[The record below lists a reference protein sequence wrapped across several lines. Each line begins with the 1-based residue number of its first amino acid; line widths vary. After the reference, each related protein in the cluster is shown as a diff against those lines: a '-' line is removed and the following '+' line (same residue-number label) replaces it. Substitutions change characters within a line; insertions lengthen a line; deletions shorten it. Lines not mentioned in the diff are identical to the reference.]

1 MENSVW
7 DDEHM
12 FELALSFV
20 EGIGPVLARNLVSYC
35 GSPKAVFQTKKRQL
49 ERIPG
54 IGSERAGM
62 ILRSDALQLAE
73 NEVRFMKRYGIQPL
87 FFTGKD
93 YPKRLRQCDDAPI
106 VLFYKGNADLNP
118 RRSLAIVGTR
128 RISPYGK
135 EILQEFMDVL
145 CGYDVTIISGLAYGV
160 DIVAHKEA
168 LRLGMPTVGVT
179 AHGLD
184 RLYPSIHRPVAERM
198 LENGGI
204 LTEYP
209 SGTTPDRDNFPARN
223 RIVAGITDATVII
236 ESAVKGGALI
246 TAEFAND
253 YNREVFAF
261 PGRINDAYSKG
272 CNQLIKANKAMLIES
287 AEHLIEAMNWNADV
301 SPSRTLKQ
309 LDIFIDLSPLQER
322 IVRCLSGSGW
332 KHLDE
337 IAWESKELVGP
348 VSATL
353 LELEFKGMVVTGPG
367 KVFKLFSEKS

>member
-1 MENSVW
+1 
-7 DDEHM
+7 
-12 FELALSFV
+12 
-20 EGIGPVLARNLVSYC
+20 
-35 GSPKAVFQTKKRQL
+35 
-49 ERIPG
+49 
-54 IGSERAGM
+54 
-62 ILRSDALQLAE
+62 
-73 NEVRFMKRYGIQPL
+73 
-87 FFTGKD
+87 
-93 YPKRLRQCDDAPI
+93 LRQCDDAPI

-145 CGYDVTIISGLAYGV
+145 CSYDVTIISGLAYGV
-160 DIVAHKEA
+160 DILAHKEA

-287 AEHLIEAMNWNADV
+287 AEHLIEAMNWNAAV
-301 SPSRTLKQ
+301 PPSRTSKQ

-322 IVRCLSGSGW
+322 IIRCLSGSGW

-337 IAWESKELVGP
+337 IAWESQELVGP

-353 LELEFKGMVVTGPG
+353 LELEFKEIVVTGPG